1 MARRGRCTAIASI
14 EAGWG
19 ELEGGPVLRSIFLL
33 ALCGGCF
40 GASIAGSQGAIAAD
54 TPESVEQIKA
64 EVLKVNAE
72 VDRAVEKND
81 AEGLGSAVSDELEYT
96 NQMGQVINKV
106 EWQAHLRSGEL
117 KMITIR
123 HQVDRMHFF
132 GNTVVVVGTSR
143 STVLFNGKISHGPRK
158 FTRVFV
164 KQNGAWQL
172 VAQHV
177 SLVAKP

>member
-1 MARRGRCTAIASI
+1 MLRR
-14 EAGWG
+14 
-19 ELEGGPVLRSIFLL
+19 LFPLV
-33 ALCGGCF
+33 LCGAF
-40 GASIAGSQGAIAAD
+40 AAAFTGARVAIAIAAD

-72 VDRAVEKND
+72 LDRAVEKND
-81 AEGLGSAVSDELEYT
+81 AEGLGPTVSDELEYT
-96 NQMGQVINKV
+96 NQMGEVINKAQ
-106 EWQAHLRSGEL
+106 WQAHLRSGEL

-132 GNTVVVVGTSR
+132 ENTVVVTGTSR
-143 STVLFNGKISHGPRK
+143 STVLFNGKVSHGPRK
-158 FTRVFV
+158 YTRVFV
-164 KQNGAWQL
+164 KQNGTWQL